1 MCGVINLSLDI
12 STSDWKWIKAK
23 DFMIFNP
30 RESVKKGTLVKNIPM
45 DKIEPKTK
53 EISDYEITEFKSG
66 TKFRNGDTLM
76 ARITPCLENGK
87 ISQVNMLD
95 DNEIGCGSTE
105 FIVLREKENVS
116 DKEFIYYLSQS
127 EFFKE
132 PAIKSMVGSS
142 GRQRVQR
149 DVIENLEI
157 YVPPLEIQQKIGKL
171 LSMFDKKISLNK
183 KINKNLEEQL
193 LEIFNSWFFKFE
205 LSTEFIDSSLGVIPK
220 GWNVDYL
227 GSKKSCS
234 IIGSGIDDFNHS
246 KIYIATADVDNS
258 IITTNET
265 LITFEDKPSRANM
278 QPVEKSIWFAKMI
291 DSRKLIMVDNYCYE
305 LLNNYIFST
314 GFCGL
319 KCKDEYFY
327 YLWTFLLSDTF
338 DTIKNNFCTGTT
350 MQAIN
355 NKDTKLIDFVLPD
368 NELLSKFNN
377 IAEPIYQKI
386 YYNNLEINKLQKLR
400 DILLPKLMSG
410 EIDVSKINY

>member
-1 MCGVINLSLDI
+1 MSLDFKEDNLIDLCELVTDGSHHSPPSQVEGYYMASVKDMGAYKFIYSDCRKI
-12 STSDWKWIKAK
+12 SEEDYDKLVKSRCSPKNEDILIAK
-23 DFMIFNP
+23 DGSPLSNIFIYQEEYPMVLLSSIAIIRAN
-30 RESVKKGTLVKNIPM
+30 KN
-45 DKIEPKTK
+45 KILP
-53 EISDYEITEFKSG
+53 EFLKYY
-66 TKFRNGDTLM
+66 
-76 ARITPCLENGK
+76 LENPSIK
-87 ISQVNMLD
+87 KYIQTTYTS
-95 DNEIGCGSTE
+95 GSV
-105 FIVLREKENVS
+105 IPRIILK
-116 DKEFIYYLSQS
+116 D
-127 EFFKE
+127 FKKF
-132 PAIKSMVGSS
+132 PINYPDIAN
-142 GRQRVQR
+142 Q
-149 DVIENLEI
+149 
-157 YVPPLEIQQKIGKL
+157 
-171 LSMFDKKISLNK
+171 KKIIGVLKSIDEKIAINEE
-183 KINKNLEEQL
+183 INKNLEEQL

-355 NKDTKLIDFVLPD
+355 NKDTKLIEFVLPD

>member
-1 MCGVINLSLDI
+1 MSLDFKEDNLIDLCELVTDGSHHSPPSQVEGYYMASVKDMGAHKFIYSDCRKI
-12 STSDWKWIKAK
+12 SEEDYDKLVKSRCSPKNEDILIAK
-23 DFMIFNP
+23 DGSPLSNIFIYQEEYPMVLLSSIAIIRAN
-30 RESVKKGTLVKNIPM
+30 KN
-45 DKIEPKTK
+45 KILP
-53 EISDYEITEFKSG
+53 EFLKYY
-66 TKFRNGDTLM
+66 
-76 ARITPCLENGK
+76 LENPSIK
-87 ISQVNMLD
+87 KYIQTTYTS
-95 DNEIGCGSTE
+95 GSV
-105 FIVLREKENVS
+105 IPRIILK
-116 DKEFIYYLSQS
+116 D
-127 EFFKE
+127 FKKF
-132 PAIKSMVGSS
+132 PINYPDIAN
-142 GRQRVQR
+142 Q
-149 DVIENLEI
+149 
-157 YVPPLEIQQKIGKL
+157 
-171 LSMFDKKISLNK
+171 KKIIGVLKSIDEKIAINEE
-183 KINKNLEEQL
+183 INKNLEEQL

-258 IITTNET
+258 IITNNET